1 MLKKIESYLKGFIL
15 LGFFMSRIIVF
26 FWMFYVILS
35 IGKFFSGLI
44 SLKKDYLLNGGLFV
58 RSIEGL
64 LLVGV

>member
-1 MLKKIESYLKGFIL
+1 
-15 LGFFMSRIIVF
+15 
-26 FWMFYVILS
+26 MFYVILS

-44 SLKKDYLLNGGLFV
+44 SLKENYLLNGGLFV